1 MKRILSI
8 IILVLLL
15 GNVSVRAEISMDDS
29 VFISLRNKMGEA
41 FNAADSVQFSRAIIE
56 LEKYCLSKNDLH
68 AYYTQRC
75 NEIVFLLN
83 REDIFGAYKKSLK
96 LSRELRERNL
106 TREIYM
112 AINMMGHIYHY
123 CGNNEMARRCFN
135 ETLEIMEKEG
145 YTEGMPPIYMNLV
158 QVEIEENPK
167 EALRLIDLAAKYCT
181 TDSRLIDVEAYRA
194 IYYFKQKDM
203 PSFRKAYNTY
213 KKLEKKGLTSVHGSS
228 LEIYNYLTQN
238 KVDSAFALAAENYDR
253 FGHEAAIYEWIGD
266 WENAYSIMKKDMA
279 ETDSINA
286 VILSNSMEGIQNE
299 LDLFEYEQKL
309 ARQRIIILTGLVC
322 ILVLVIITM
331 VVYNV
336 IRRRNIRR
344 LEEARDRALESD
356 RMKSAF
362 INNVSHEI
370 RTPLNIISGF
380 SQVMA
385 TSHNEMEDAERM
397 RLVRLIY
404 KNTELIVSLVD
415 EMLDLSM
422 AESSNSLECKDLV
435 VINEMCHSVLEK
447 YADRKNDNVEI
458 LFTSNVDDEY
468 KILSHKYIL
477 PKVINALVDN
487 AVKYTDEG
495 TVSLKVQ
502 LLQKSIVFVVEDTG
516 RGIPA
521 AEAERIFDRF
531 EKLDTFMS
539 GLGLGLTLARALAAR
554 LDGTITLDTTYNEGA
569 RFQVEFPLK

>member
-1 MKRILSI
+1 
-8 IILVLLL
+8 
-15 GNVSVRAEISMDDS
+15 
-29 VFISLRNKMGEA
+29 
-41 FNAADSVQFSRAIIE
+41 
-56 LEKYCLSKNDLH
+56 
-68 AYYTQRC
+68 
-75 NEIVFLLN
+75 
-83 REDIFGAYKKSLK
+83 
-96 LSRELRERNL
+96 
-106 TREIYM
+106 
-112 AINMMGHIYHY
+112 
-123 CGNNEMARRCFN
+123 
-135 ETLEIMEKEG
+135 
-145 YTEGMPPIYMNLV
+145 
-158 QVEIEENPK
+158 
-167 EALRLIDLAAKYCT
+167 
-181 TDSRLIDVEAYRA
+181 
-194 IYYFKQKDM
+194 M

>member
-1 MKRILSI
+1 
-8 IILVLLL
+8 
-15 GNVSVRAEISMDDS
+15 MDDS

-145 YTEGMPPIYMNLV
+145 YTEEMPPIYMNLV

-194 IYYFKQKDM
+194 FYYFKQKDM

-238 KVDSAFALAAENYDR
+238 KVDSAFALAAKNYDR

-331 VVYNV
+331 AVYNV